1 MLKQEIVE
9 LYGNQF
15 RKSYSDEGFYI
26 LQIETGIEYDIAI
39 DVLTSSYTY
48 KETDKKIEEHEEI

>member
-9 LYGNQF
+9 LYGNTF

-26 LQIETGIEYDIAI
+26 LQIETGAEYDIAF
-39 DVLTSSYTY
+39 DVLDAPYTY
-48 KETDKKIEEHEEI
+48 QETNKVVEKDE